1 MAHQVIMLENECLIW
16 IAGLHLIDKMGEVIV
31 ICFVGLPSCGD
42 ELHLFTPE
50 STNANGARQV
60 LRQILLL
67 TLED

>member
-42 ELHLFTPE
+42 ELHLFAPE
-50 STNANGARQV
+50 STNANRAGQV
-60 LRQILLL
+60 L
-67 TLED
+67 